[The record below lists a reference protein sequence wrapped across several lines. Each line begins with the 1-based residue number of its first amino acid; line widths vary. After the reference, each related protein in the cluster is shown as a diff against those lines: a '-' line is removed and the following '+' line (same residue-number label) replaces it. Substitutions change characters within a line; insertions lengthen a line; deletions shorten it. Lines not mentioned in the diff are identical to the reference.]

1 MDYIMQEMPD
11 MHKTGE
17 KKFYPKVRHLSCLSN
32 DFIMKA
38 FMETTMM
45 KRSAFEGVLRGLPE
59 VMNTYLSL
67 GHSVKIDGFG
77 TFNLI
82 LGQLSGEEMENTDER
97 NKVCANLSGVY
108 IKKINFLPEKEWLR
122 NLRRTT
128 ELNHVKGYKE
138 MFGAFSTTE
147 ERLQIALAYIEKN
160 GYIKLKDY
168 MDRTGLGRR
177 KAEHELDAFCNEPE
191 SGIRS
196 ALMGKSKVYVKR

>member
-1 MDYIMQEMPD
+1 
-11 MHKTGE
+11 
-17 KKFYPKVRHLSCLSN
+17 
-32 DFIMKA
+32 
-38 FMETTMM
+38 
-45 KRSAFEGVLRGLPE
+45 
-59 VMNTYLSL
+59 
-67 GHSVKIDGFG
+67 
-77 TFNLI
+77 
-82 LGQLSGEEMENTDER
+82 
-97 NKVCANLSGVY
+97 
-108 IKKINFLPEKEWLR
+108 
-122 NLRRTT
+122 
-128 ELNHVKGYKE
+128 